1 MRWPRRRSLPRSSSR
16 RRNAAMSENDDFI
29 ETTVRSLLGG
39 ELDELALKIVTG
51 DDGLDRTI
59 LRPRV
64 QKPGLAFA
72 GYYEY
77 IKPWRVQ
84 IIGESETK
92 YLQSLPARLREKRI
106 SDGTALDVSYYT
118 LTTGTTPL
126 DEFKL
131 ECDKRSVPLF
141 STPAMS
147 SVAITRTTYFLEET
161 MAPKVTMHSGLLD
174 VYGIGVLLL
183 GDSGIGKS
191 ECALDLIYR
200 GHRLIADDM
209 VVIKRHPNDVLLG
222 YSNDLLRHHMELR
235 GIGIIDIKD
244 LFGVASTRDVKPID
258 LVVKLEKWVE
268 GTEYDRL
275 GIVGESFE
283 LLGVSKP
290 YVRLPVA
297 SGRNLALL
305 VEIAARNH
313 LMKLQGYDS
322 AREFTRRID
331 EQIAKQGT
339 AAAEQLPATNREEV
353 ASSELRSVHTR
364 TRFHPDVLDRTRRQR

>member
-1 MRWPRRRSLPRSSSR
+1 M
-16 RRNAAMSENDDFI
+16 NDEDYNP
-29 ETTVRSLLGG
+29 TTVEALRSP
-39 ELDELALKIVTG
+39 ELEDLQLKLVTG
-51 DDGLDRTI
+51 DDGMARVI
-59 LRPRV
+59 ARPRV

-84 IIGESETK
+84 IIGASETK
-92 YLQSLPARLREKRI
+92 YLQSLPPRLREKRVR
-106 SDGTALDVSYYT
+106 DVTGLDVSCFIVT
-118 LTTGTTPL
+118 KGITPL
-126 DEFKL
+126 DEFRV
-131 ECDKRSVPLF
+131 ECEKRSVPLF

-147 SVAITRTTYFLEET
+147 STAITRTTYFLEET
-161 MAPKVTMHSGLLD
+161 MAPRITMHSGLLD

-191 ECALDLIYR
+191 ECALDLVYR
-200 GHRLIADDM
+200 GHRLIADDL

-275 GIVGESFE
+275 GISGETYD
-283 LLGVSKP
+283 LLGVRKP

-322 AREFTRRID
+322 AREFTRRLD
-331 EQIAKQGT
+331 EKIAREGGAIT
-339 AAAEQLPATNREEV
+339 DELPPTNNEEL
-353 ASSELRSVHTR
+353 ASSEMRSIHAR
-364 TRFHPDVLDRTRRQR
+364 TRFAPDVIDRTRRQR

>member
-1 MRWPRRRSLPRSSSR
+1 MVQF
-16 RRNAAMSENDDFI
+16 DDFVQ
-29 ETTVRSLLGG
+29 TTVRSLLSN
-39 ELDELALKIVTG
+39 ELDDLALRLITG
-51 DDGLDRTI
+51 DDGLNRVI
-59 LRPRV
+59 ARPRV

-77 IKPWRVQ
+77 IKQWRVQ

-92 YLQSLPARLREKRI
+92 YLQSLPPRLREKRI
-106 SDGTALDVSYYT
+106 RDVAALDVSCFIVT
-118 LTTGTTPL
+118 KGLAPL
-126 DEFKL
+126 EEFRH
-131 ECDKRSVPLF
+131 ECEKRGVPLF

-147 SVAITRTTYFLEET
+147 STTITRCTYVLEET
-161 MAPKVTMHSGLLD
+161 MAPRITMHSGLLD

-258 LVVKLEKWVE
+258 LVVRLEKWVE

-275 GIVGESFE
+275 GIAGETYE
-283 LLGVSKP
+283 LLGVHKP

-322 AREFTRRID
+322 ALAFTQRIN
-331 EQIAKQGT
+331 EQIARQSEAG
-339 AAAEQLPATNREEV
+339 ASEQLPAVTRDAAV
-353 ASSELRSVHTR
+353 SSEMRSTHTR
-364 TRFHPDVLDRTRRQR
+364 MMMNPATLDRLRRQR

>member
-1 MRWPRRRSLPRSSSR
+1 M
-16 RRNAAMSENDDFI
+16 NAVTDEDYN
-29 ETTVRSLLGG
+29 ETTVQALLHG
-39 ELDELALKIVTG
+39 ELDDLQLKLVTG
-51 DDGLDRTI
+51 DDGMTRVI
-59 LRPRV
+59 HRPRV

-84 IIGESETK
+84 IIGASETK
-92 YLQSLPARLREKRI
+92 YLQSLPPRLREKRI
-106 SDGTALDVSYYT
+106 RDVSGLDISCFIVT
-118 LTTGTTPL
+118 KGIMPL
-126 DEFKL
+126 DEFRV
-131 ECDKRSVPLF
+131 ECEKRGVPLF

-147 SVAITRTTYFLEET
+147 STTITRTTYVLEEA
-161 MAPKVTMHSGLLD
+161 MAPRLTMHSGLLD

-191 ECALDLIYR
+191 ECALDLVYR
-200 GHRLIADDM
+200 GHRLIADDL
-209 VVIKRHPNDVLLG
+209 VVVKRHPNDVLLG

-258 LVVKLEKWVE
+258 LVVKLEKWAE

-275 GIVGESFE
+275 GISGETFE

-322 AREFTRRID
+322 AREFTAKID
-331 EQIAKQGT
+331 EQIARQGT
-339 AAAEQLPATNREEV
+339 TMSDQLPATNHEEI
-353 ASSELRSVHTR
+353 ASSELRSMSSR
-364 TRFHPDVLDRTRRQR
+364 TRFTPDVIDRTRRQR

>member
-1 MRWPRRRSLPRSSSR
+1 MAPV
-16 RRNAAMSENDDFI
+16 EDFI
-29 ETTVRSLLGG
+29 QTTVQSLLAADL
-39 ELDELALKIVTG
+39 EDLHLRLITG
-51 DDGLDRTI
+51 DDGLERVI

-77 IKPWRVQ
+77 IKSWRVQ

-92 YLQSLPARLREKRI
+92 YLQSLPPRLREKRVR
-106 SDGTALDVSYYT
+106 DVAALDVSCFIVT
-118 LTTGTTPL
+118 KGIAPL
-126 DEFKL
+126 EEL
-131 ECDKRSVPLF
+131 RHECEKRSVPLF
-141 STPAMS
+141 STSGMS
-147 SVAITRTTYFLEET
+147 STTINRVTYFLEENR
-161 MAPKVTMHSGLLD
+161 APRVTMHSGLLD

-183 GDSGIGKS
+183 GDSGVGKS

-209 VVIKRHPNDVLLG
+209 VIVRRHPNDVLLG
-222 YSNDLLRHHMELR
+222 YSNDLIKHHMELR
-235 GIGIIDIKD
+235 GIGIIDVKD

-258 LVVKLEKWVE
+258 LVVRLEKWVE

-275 GIVGESFE
+275 GIAGETFE
-283 LLGVSKP
+283 LLGVQKP

-331 EQIAKQGT
+331 EQIARQG
-339 AAAEQLPATNREEV
+339 AAASEQLPTVTPDAS
-353 ASSELRSVHTR
+353 ASSQLRSAHTR
-364 TRFHPDVLDRTRRQR
+364 QMMNPEVLNRIRRQR

>member
-1 MRWPRRRSLPRSSSR
+1 
-16 RRNAAMSENDDFI
+16 MSENEDFVQ
-29 ETTVRSLLGG
+29 TTVRTLQSP
-39 ELDELALKIVTG
+39 ELDELALKLITG

-92 YLQSLPARLREKRI
+92 YLQSLPARLREKRVR
-106 SDGTALDVSYYT
+106 DVAGLDVSCFIVT
-118 LTTGTTPL
+118 KGITPL
-126 DEFKL
+126 EEFKH
-131 ECDKRSVPLF
+131 ECEKRSVPLF

-147 SVAITRTTYFLEET
+147 STSITRTTYFLEET

-209 VVIKRHPNDVLLG
+209 VIVKRHPNDVLLG

-258 LVVKLEKWVE
+258 LVVRLEKWVE

-275 GIVGESFE
+275 GITGETFE

-322 AREFTRRID
+322 ARAFLQRID
-331 EQIAKQGT
+331 AQIAKQGSVGDS
-339 AAAEQLPATNREEV
+339 LPSVPREE
-353 ASSELRSVHTR
+353 ALSSSLRSSVTR
-364 TRFHPDVLDRTRRQR
+364 HLLQPDVLDRIRRQR

>member
-1 MRWPRRRSLPRSSSR
+1 MTER
-16 RRNAAMSENDDFI
+16 AEEDFI
-29 ETTVRSLLGG
+29 ETTVRTLISA
-39 ELDELALKIVTG
+39 ELDELALKLVTG

-84 IIGESETK
+84 IIGASETQ
-92 YLQSLPARLREKRI
+92 YLASLPPRLREKRVR
-106 SDGTALDVSYYT
+106 DVTALDVSC
-118 LTTGTTPL
+118 
-126 DEFKL
+126 F
-131 ECDKRSVPLF
+131 
-141 STPAMS
+141 
-147 SVAITRTTYFLEET
+147 
-161 MAPKVTMHSGLLD
+161 
-174 VYGIGVLLL
+174 GVLLL

-191 ECALDLIYR
+191 ECALDLVYR

-258 LVVKLEKWVE
+258 IVVRLEKWME

-275 GIVGESFE
+275 GIAGETFE

-313 LMKLQGYDS
+313 LMKLQGHDS
-322 AREFTRRID
+322 ARAFTQRID
-331 EQIAKQGT
+331 EELARQGT
-339 AAAEQLPATNREEV
+339 AATVLPPTNREEV
-353 ASSELRSVHTR
+353 ASSEIRSLHTR
-364 TRFHPDVLDRTRRQR
+364 T

>member
-1 MRWPRRRSLPRSSSR
+1 VRVSKRPD
-16 RRNAAMSENDDFI
+16 EDFV
-29 ETTVRSLLGG
+29 ETTVSALRGPD
-39 ELDELALKIVTG
+39 LDDLALRLVTG
-51 DDGLDRTI
+51 EDGLDRVI
-59 LRPRV
+59 ARPRV

-92 YLQSLPARLREKRI
+92 YLQSLPPRLREKRVREV
-106 SDGTALDVSYYT
+106 SALDISTFIVT
-118 LTTGTTPL
+118 KGIAPL
-126 DEFKL
+126 EEFRH
-131 ECDKRSVPLF
+131 ECEKRSVPLF

-147 SVAITRTTYFLEET
+147 STTITRCTYFLEET
-161 MAPKVTMHSGLLD
+161 MAPRVTMHSGLLD

-191 ECALDLIYR
+191 ECALDLVYR
-200 GHRLIADDM
+200 GHRLIADDL
-209 VVIKRHPNDVLLG
+209 VVVRRHPNDVLLG

-275 GIVGESFE
+275 GIAGETYE

-322 AREFTRRID
+322 ARAFTQKID
-331 EQIAKQGT
+331 QMIANNS
-339 AAAEQLPATNREEV
+339 AAASDSLPHSNREEIT
-353 ASSELRSVHTR
+353 SSAMRSAHTR
-364 TRFHPDVLDRTRRQR
+364 QMLQPDVLDRVRRQR

>member
-1 MRWPRRRSLPRSSSR
+1 MP
-16 RRNAAMSENDDFI
+16 EQKQEDFVQ
-29 ETTVRSLLGG
+29 TTVRSLVS
-39 ELDELALKIVTG
+39 EDLDDLALKLIAG
-51 DDGLDRTI
+51 DDGLDRPI
-59 LRPRV
+59 ARPRV

-92 YLQSLPARLREKRI
+92 YLQSLPPRLREKRVRDV
-106 SDGTALDVSYYT
+106 SGLDVSCFIVT
-118 LTTGTTPL
+118 KGITPL
-126 DEFKL
+126 EEFKQ
-131 ECDKRSVPLF
+131 ECEKRSVPLF

-147 SVAITRTTYFLEET
+147 STSITRTTYFLEET
-161 MAPKVTMHSGLLD
+161 MAPRITMHSGLLD
-174 VYGIGVLLL
+174 VYGIGVLLI

-191 ECALDLIYR
+191 ECALDLVAN

-209 VVIKRHPNDVLLG
+209 VIIRRHPNDVLLG

-322 AREFTRRID
+322 AKEFTRRID
-331 EQIAKQGT
+331 EQIARQSEPVSD
-339 AAAEQLPATNREEV
+339 APPAQPPESV
-353 ASSELRSVHTR
+353 ASSQLRSAHTR
-364 TRFHPDVLDRTRRQR
+364 TRFNPDVLDRTRRQR

>member
-1 MRWPRRRSLPRSSSR
+1 VP
-16 RRNAAMSENDDFI
+16 EDFI
-29 ETTVRSLLGG
+29 QTTVRSLLAG
-39 ELDELALKIVTG
+39 ELDELALKLVTG

-92 YLQSLPARLREKRI
+92 YLQSLPARLREKRVR
-106 SDGTALDVSYYT
+106 DVTALDVSCFIVT
-118 LTTGTTPL
+118 KGITPL
-126 DEFKL
+126 DEFKH
-131 ECDKRSVPLF
+131 ECEKRSVPLF
-141 STPAMS
+141 STPALS

-161 MAPKVTMHSGLLD
+161 MAPKITMHSGLLD

-191 ECALDLIYR
+191 ECALDLVYR

-258 LVVKLEKWVE
+258 LVVKLEKWAE

-275 GIVGESFE
+275 GIAGETYE

-322 AREFTRRID
+322 AREFTRKID
-331 EQIAKQGT
+331 EEIARQGT
-339 AAAEQLPATNREEV
+339 GAPASESLPPTNREEI
-353 ASSELRSVHTR
+353 ASSELRSLHTR
-364 TRFHPDVLDRTRRQR
+364 TRFNPDVLDRTRRQR

>member
-1 MRWPRRRSLPRSSSR
+1 MDQ
-16 RRNAAMSENDDFI
+16 EDFLQ
-29 ETTVRSLLGG
+29 TTVRALVSGD
-39 ELDELALKIVTG
+39 LDDLALKLITG

-92 YLQSLPARLREKRI
+92 YLQSLPARLREKRVR
-106 SDGTALDVSYYT
+106 DVAGLDVSCFIVT
-118 LTTGTTPL
+118 KGITPL
-126 DEFKL
+126 EEFKQ
-131 ECDKRSVPLF
+131 EC
-141 STPAMS
+141 
-147 SVAITRTTYFLEET
+147 ET
-161 MAPKVTMHSGLLD
+161 PKVTMHSGLLD
-174 VYGIGVLLL
+174 VYGIGVLLI

-209 VVIKRHPNDVLLG
+209 VIIKRHPNDVLLG

-258 LVVKLEKWVE
+258 LVVRLEKWVE

-275 GIVGESFE
+275 GIVGESFD

-339 AAAEQLPATNREEV
+339 PTSDQLPPTNHEEV
-353 ASSELRSVHTR
+353 ASSEVRSMHTR

>member
-1 MRWPRRRSLPRSSSR
+1 MRD
-16 RRNAAMSENDDFI
+16 EDYI
-29 ETTVRSLLGG
+29 ETTVSLLRSS
-39 ELDELALKIVTG
+39 ELEDLQLKLVTG
-51 DDGLDRTI
+51 DDGMNRVI
-59 LRPRV
+59 ARPRV

-84 IIGESETK
+84 IIGASETK
-92 YLQSLPARLREKRI
+92 YLQSLPPRLREKRVRDVCGLDI
-106 SDGTALDVSYYT
+106 STFIVTKGI
-118 LTTGTTPL
+118 TPL
-126 DEFKL
+126 DEFRI
-131 ECDKRSVPLF
+131 ECEKRSVPLF

-147 SVAITRTTYFLEET
+147 STSITRTTYFLEET
-161 MAPKVTMHSGLLD
+161 MAPRVTMHSGLLD
-174 VYGIGVLLL
+174 VLGIGVLLL

-200 GHRLIADDM
+200 GHRLIADDL
-209 VVIKRHPNDVLLG
+209 VVVKRHPNDVLLG

-268 GTEYDRL
+268 GAEYDRL
-275 GIVGESFE
+275 GISGETFE

-331 EQIAKQGT
+331 EQIARQSGTMLDAMPAEDEERAQG
-339 AAAEQLPATNREEV
+339 LP
-353 ASSELRSVHTR
+353 
-364 TRFHPDVLDRTRRQR
+364 PDLHDRMRRQT

>member
-1 MRWPRRRSLPRSSSR
+1 
-16 RRNAAMSENDDFI
+16 MSPQQQDDFVQ
-29 ETTVRSLLGG
+29 TTVRSLLSP
-39 ELDELALKIVTG
+39 ELEDLSLRLITG
-51 DDGLDRTI
+51 DDGLDRVI
-59 LRPRV
+59 ARPRV

-77 IKPWRVQ
+77 VKQWRVQ

-92 YLQSLPARLREKRI
+92 YLQSQPPRLREKRVR
-106 SDGTALDVSYYT
+106 DVTALDVSCFIVT
-118 LTTGTTPL
+118 KGITPL
-126 DEFKL
+126 DEFRT
-131 ECDKRSVPLF
+131 ECEKRSVPLF

-147 SVAITRTTYFLEET
+147 STSITRTTYFLEET
-161 MAPKVTMHSGLLD
+161 MAPRITMHSGLLD

-191 ECALDLIYR
+191 ECALDLVYR

-209 VVIKRHPNDVLLG
+209 VVIRRHPNDVLLG
-222 YSNDLLRHHMELR
+222 YSSDLLRHHMELR

-258 LVVKLEKWVE
+258 LVVKLEKWIE

-275 GIVGESFE
+275 GIAGETYE
-283 LLGVSKP
+283 MLGVSKP

-322 AREFTRRID
+322 ARAFTQRID
-331 EQIAKQGT
+331 DQIARQGEAGESTT
-339 AAAEQLPATNREEV
+339 AAPREGR
-353 ASSELRSVHTR
+353 ALSSIYNANMKNLLQS
-364 TRFHPDVLDRTRRQR
+364 DVLNKIRRQR

>member
-1 MRWPRRRSLPRSSSR
+1 
-16 RRNAAMSENDDFI
+16 MSENDDFI
-29 ETTVRSLLGG
+29 ETTVSALLGG

-77 IKPWRVQ
+77 IKPWSVQ
-84 IIGESETK
+84 IIGEYETK
-92 YLQSLPARLREKRI
+92 YLQSLPARLREKRVR
-106 SDGTALDVSYYT
+106 DVAALDVSCFIVT
-118 LTTGTTPL
+118 KGITPL
-126 DEFKL
+126 EEFKH
-131 ECDKRSVPLF
+131 ECEKRSVPLF

-147 SVAITRTTYFLEET
+147 STSITRTTYFLEET

-209 VVIKRHPNDVLLG
+209 VIIKRHPNDVLLG

-258 LVVKLEKWVE
+258 LVVRLEKWVE

-275 GIVGESFE
+275 GITGETFE
-283 LLGVSKP
+283 LLGV
-290 YVRLPVA
+290 
-297 SGRNLALL
+297 
-305 VEIAARNH
+305 
-313 LMKLQGYDS
+313 
-322 AREFTRRID
+322 
-331 EQIAKQGT
+331 
-339 AAAEQLPATNREEV
+339 
-353 ASSELRSVHTR
+353 
-364 TRFHPDVLDRTRRQR
+364 

>member
-1 MRWPRRRSLPRSSSR
+1 MTQQL
-16 RRNAAMSENDDFI
+16 EDFVQ
-29 ETTVRSLLGG
+29 TTVQALRSP
-39 ELDELALKIVTG
+39 ELDDLLLKLITG
-51 DDGLDRTI
+51 EDGLDRVI

-77 IKPWRVQ
+77 IKQWRVQ

-92 YLQSLPARLREKRI
+92 YLQSLPPRLREKRVR
-106 SDGTALDVSYYT
+106 DVAALDVSCFIVT
-118 LTTGTTPL
+118 KGITPL
-126 DEFKL
+126 EEFRH
-131 ECDKRSVPLF
+131 ECEKRSVPLF

-147 SVAITRTTYFLEET
+147 STTITRCTYFLEET
-161 MAPKVTMHSGLLD
+161 MAPRVTMHSGLLD

-191 ECALDLIYR
+191 ECALDLVYR

-209 VVIKRHPNDVLLG
+209 VIVRRHPNDVLLG

-258 LVVKLEKWVE
+258 LVVKLEKWIE

-275 GIVGESFE
+275 GIAGETFE
-283 LLGVSKP
+283 LLGVAKP

-322 AREFTRRID
+322 ARAFTQRID
-331 EQIAKQGT
+331 EQIALQGT
-339 AAAEQLPATNREEV
+339 AALNSLPAVNPAEAVSSGRRSANTRQMMNPDILNRV
-353 ASSELRSVHTR
+353 
-364 TRFHPDVLDRTRRQR
+364 RRQR

>member
-1 MRWPRRRSLPRSSSR
+1 MPTQ
-16 RRNAAMSENDDFI
+16 EDFVQ
-29 ETTVRSLLGG
+29 TTVRALIA
-39 ELDELALKIVTG
+39 EDHLDDLALRLVVG
-51 DDGLDRTI
+51 DDGLDRVI
-59 LRPRV
+59 ARPRV

-77 IKPWRVQ
+77 IKAWRVQ

-92 YLQSLPARLREKRI
+92 YLQSLPPRLREKRVRDVA
-106 SDGTALDVSYYT
+106 SLDVSCFVVT
-118 LTTGTTPL
+118 KGITPL
-126 DEFKL
+126 EEFRQ
-131 ECDKRSVPLF
+131 ECEKRSVPLF
-141 STPAMS
+141 STPALS
-147 SVAITRTTYFLEET
+147 STTITRITYHLEET
-161 MAPKVTMHSGLLD
+161 MAPRLTLHSGLLD

-191 ECALDLIYR
+191 ECALDLVYR

-209 VVIKRHPNDVLLG
+209 VVIRRHPNDVLLG

-235 GIGIIDIKD
+235 GIGIIDVKD

-275 GIVGESFE
+275 GIVGEQYE

-331 EQIAKQGT
+331 EQIARRG
-339 AAAEQLPATNREEV
+339 AAASAIDSIPQQPAESAV
-353 ASSELRSVHTR
+353 SSEIRSVHTR
-364 TRFHPDVLDRTRRQR
+364 TRFAPDVLDRTRRQR

>member
-1 MRWPRRRSLPRSSSR
+1 MTP
-16 RRNAAMSENDDFI
+16 EDFVQ
-29 ETTVRSLLGG
+29 TSVRSLVTDDHL
-39 ELDELALKIVTG
+39 EDLALRLIVG
-51 DDGLDRTI
+51 DDGLDRI
-59 LRPRV
+59 IARPRV

-92 YLQSLPARLREKRI
+92 YLQSLPPRLREKRVR
-106 SDGTALDVSYYT
+106 DVAGLDVSCFVVT
-118 LTTGTTPL
+118 KGIIPL
-126 DEFKL
+126 DEFRQ
-131 ECDKRSVPLF
+131 ECEKRSVPLF
-141 STPAMS
+141 STPSLS
-147 SVAITRTTYFLEET
+147 STTINRITYFLEET
-161 MAPKVTMHSGLLD
+161 MAPRVTMHSGLLD

-183 GDSGIGKS
+183 GESGIGKS
-191 ECALDLIYR
+191 ECALDLVYR

-209 VVIKRHPNDVLLG
+209 VVIRRHPNDVLLG

-258 LVVKLEKWVE
+258 LVVRLEKWVE

-275 GIVGESFE
+275 GVIGEQYE
-283 LLGVSKP
+283 LLGVTKP
-290 YVRLPVA
+290 FVRLPVA

-331 EQIAKQGT
+331 EQIARKGSAVSESLPT
-339 AAAEQLPATNREEV
+339 APPESAV
-353 ASSELRSVHTR
+353 SSEIRSVHTR
-364 TRFHPDVLDRTRRQR
+364 TRFNPDVLDRTRRQR

>member
-1 MRWPRRRSLPRSSSR
+1 MPDTQEEDFVQSTVECLRSP
-16 RRNAAMSENDDFI
+16 
-29 ETTVRSLLGG
+29 
-39 ELDELALKIVTG
+39 ELEDLALRLVIG
-51 DDGLDRTI
+51 EDGLDRI
-59 LRPRV
+59 IARPRV

-84 IIGESETK
+84 IIGASETK
-92 YLQSLPARLREKRI
+92 YLESLPPRLREKRVREVA
-106 SDGTALDVSYYT
+106 ALDVSCFIVT
-118 LTTGTTPL
+118 KGIAPL
-126 DEFKL
+126 EEFRH
-131 ECDKRSVPLF
+131 ECEKRSVPLF

-147 SVAITRTTYFLEET
+147 STTITRTTYFLDET
-161 MAPKVTMHSGLLD
+161 MAPRLTMHSGLLD

-191 ECALDLIYR
+191 ECALDLVYR
-200 GHRLIADDM
+200 GHRLIADDL
-209 VVIKRHPNDVLLG
+209 VVVRRHPNDVLLG
-222 YSNDLLRHHMELR
+222 HSNDLLRHHMELR

-275 GIVGESFE
+275 GIAGETYE

-322 AREFTRRID
+322 ARAFTQKID
-331 EQIAKQGT
+331 EMIADKGSISDS
-339 AAAEQLPATNREEV
+339 LPHSNREEV
-353 ASSELRSVHTR
+353 TSSAIRSANTR
-364 TRFHPDVLDRTRRQR
+364 QMLQPGVLDRVRRQR

>member
-1 MRWPRRRSLPRSSSR
+1 MTLP
-16 RRNAAMSENDDFI
+16 EDFVQ
-29 ETTVRSLLGG
+29 TTVRTLLGADL
-39 ELDELALKIVTG
+39 EDLQLRLITG
-51 DDGLDRTI
+51 DDGLDRVI

-77 IKPWRVQ
+77 IKQWRVQ

-92 YLQSLPARLREKRI
+92 YLQSLPPRLREKRVR
-106 SDGTALDVSYYT
+106 DVVALDVSCFIVT
-118 LTTGTTPL
+118 KGIPPL
-126 DEFKL
+126 DEFRV
-131 ECDKRSVPLF
+131 ECEKRSVPLF
-141 STPAMS
+141 STSGMS
-147 SVAITRTTYFLEET
+147 STTINRVTYFLEEN
-161 MAPKVTMHSGLLD
+161 MAPRRTMHSGLLD
-174 VYGIGVLLL
+174 VYGIGVLLT

-191 ECALDLIYR
+191 ECALDLVYR

-209 VVIKRHPNDVLLG
+209 VIVRRHPNDVLLG
-222 YSNDLLRHHMELR
+222 YSNDLIRHHMELR

-258 LVVKLEKWVE
+258 LVVRLEKWVE

-275 GIVGESFE
+275 GIAGETFE
-283 LLGVSKP
+283 LLGVHKP

-322 AREFTRRID
+322 AREFTRKID
-331 EQIAKQGT
+331 EQIA
-339 AAAEQLPATNREEV
+339 
-353 ASSELRSVHTR
+353 
-364 TRFHPDVLDRTRRQR
+364 